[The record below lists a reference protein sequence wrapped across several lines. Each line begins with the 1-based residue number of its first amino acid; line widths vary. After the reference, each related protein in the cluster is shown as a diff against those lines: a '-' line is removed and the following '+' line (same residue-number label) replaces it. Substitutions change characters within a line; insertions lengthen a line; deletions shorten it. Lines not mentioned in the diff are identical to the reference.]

1 MNQSNYKKTFEAYLK
16 SKGFTKKS
24 IANRLKTIN
33 LYKQW
38 AEIENLEIE
47 QITYNDLLLFMK
59 YSQQI
64 GRTQKTINHY
74 MVVVRHFYDHL
85 IESGKTATNPATGIE
100 VKGVKRKVLYHIL
113 EAHELNQL
121 YNQFDDESLK
131 GIRDKVM
138 LGLLVYQGLQTSEL
152 ARLEVKDIKL
162 REGKIDV
169 AGSVNSNG
177 RILKLESH
185 QVMDMYDYV
194 LQTRPKIIAES
205 KQETTK
211 LLISESGGTQISN
224 FMSRMM
230 QKLKKVNPSVQNANQ
245 IRVSVITKWLKTK
258 NLRETQYLAGHRY
271 ISSTESYLQNEMEG
285 LKEEVQMF
293 HPLG

>member
-1 MNQSNYKKTFEAYLK
+1 MKELNYMKTFEEYLK

-33 LYKQW
+33 LYRQW
-38 AEIENLEIE
+38 TEQENLEIE
-47 QITYNDLLLFMK
+47 QVTYNDLLLFMK

-74 MVVVRHFYDHL
+74 LVIIRHFYDHL
-85 IESGKTATNPATGIE
+85 AEAEKIAVNPATGIE

-113 EAHELNQL
+113 EAYELNQL
-121 YNQFDDESLK
+121 YNQFTDNNLK

-152 ARLEVKDIKL
+152 ARLEVIDIML

-194 LQTRPKIIAES
+194 LQTRPKIIAVS
-205 KQETTK
+205 KQETEK
-211 LLISESGGTQISN
+211 LLVSESGGTQVSN
-224 FMSRMM
+224 FVSRMM
-230 QKLKKVNPSVQNANQ
+230 QKLKKLNPSVQNANQ
-245 IRVSVITKWLKTK
+245 IRASVITKWLKTK

-285 LKEEVQMF
+285 LKEEVQLY

>member
-1 MNQSNYKKTFEAYLK
+1 MKEPNYKKTFEDYLK

-33 LYKQW
+33 LYQQW
-38 AEIENLEIE
+38 TEKENLEIE
-47 QITYNDLLLFMK
+47 QVTYNDLLLFMK

-74 MVVVRHFYDHL
+74 LVVVRHFYDHL
-85 IESGKTATNPATGIE
+85 TESGKIAVNPATGIE

-113 EAHELNQL
+113 EAHELNQH
-121 YNQFDDESLK
+121 YNQFTGENLK

-177 RILKLESH
+177 RTLKLESH
-185 QVMDMYDYV
+185 QMMDMYDYV
-194 LQTRPKIIAES
+194 LQTRPKIIGAS
-205 KQETTK
+205 KQETEK
-211 LLISESGGTQISN
+211 LLRHHVVCAYNHADGT
-224 FMSRMM
+224 
-230 QKLKKVNPSVQNANQ
+230 
-245 IRVSVITKWLKTK
+245 
-258 NLRETQYLAGHRY
+258 
-271 ISSTESYLQNEMEG
+271 
-285 LKEEVQMF
+285 
-293 HPLG
+293 

>member
-1 MNQSNYKKTFEAYLK
+1 GK
-16 SKGFTKKS
+16 
-24 IANRLKTIN
+24 IA
-33 LYKQW
+33 
-38 AEIENLEIE
+38 
-47 QITYNDLLLFMK
+47 
-59 YSQQI
+59 
-64 GRTQKTINHY
+64 
-74 MVVVRHFYDHL
+74 V
-85 IESGKTATNPATGIE
+85 NPATGIE

-121 YNQFDDESLK
+121 YNQFTDNSLK

-152 ARLEVKDIKL
+152 AKLEVKDIKL

-177 RILKLESH
+177 RTLKLESH

-194 LQTRPKIIAES
+194 LQTRPKIIAVS
-205 KQETTK
+205 KQETEK
-211 LLISESGGTQISN
+211 LLVSESGGTQVSN

-230 QKLKKVNPSVQNANQ
+230 QKLKKLNPSVQNANQ
-245 IRVSVITKWLKTK
+245 IRASVITKWLKTK

-285 LKEEVQMF
+285 LKEEVQLY

>member
-1 MNQSNYKKTFEAYLK
+1 MKLQDFEAYLK

-33 LYKQW
+33 LYNQW
-38 AEIENLEIE
+38 TEKENLEIE
-47 QITYNDLLLFMK
+47 QVTYNDLLLFMK

-74 MVVVRHFYDHL
+74 LVVVRHFYDHL
-85 IESGKTATNPATGIE
+85 MEAGKTATNPATGIE

-113 EAHELNQL
+113 ETHELNQL
-121 YNQFDDESLK
+121 YNQFTDNSLK

-205 KQETTK
+205 KQETEK

-230 QKLKKVNPSVQNANQ
+230 KKLKKVNPSVQNANQ
-245 IRVSVITKWLKTK
+245 IRASVITKWLKTK

-271 ISSTESYLQNEMEG
+271 ISSTESYLQNEMDG
-285 LKEEVQMF
+285 LKEEINMY
-293 HPLG
+293 HPL